1 MWASVVIFAEGLK
14 VDYGK
19 DSNKRNYDKLVK
31 VLQIASGVFMLAML
45 GIMLVL
51 LNKFDISVENA
62 AELSSFI
69 KGGTLTVALIIIAF
83 TVIKSF
89 ALVFPPAVIFA
100 VSGLLFDNLYLAIA
114 VNFIGVALSM
124 IMPYFLGKFAG
135 KDLLDSLKE
144 RFPKIKK
151 LDDFAGKNE
160 FMVVYVVKAAGV
172 VPSDL
177 MNVIYGAMNVNFT
190 KFFVASN
197 LGMLPFNILFT
208 LLANKGD
215 LSNPYSLLYILPIPV
230 FVVIM
235 SVVVK
240 RMTAKI

>member
-1 MWASVVIFAEGLK
+1 MEKTA
-14 VDYGK
+14 
-19 DSNKRNYDKLVK
+19 NKRNYDKLVK
-31 VLQIASGVFMLAML
+31 ALQIASGVFMLVMV
-45 GIMLVL
+45 ISMLVFM
-51 LNKFDISVENA
+51 NKFDISVENA

-69 KGGTLTVALIIIAF
+69 KGGTLTISLIIIAF

-240 RMTAKI
+240 RMTKKA

>member
-1 MWASVVIFAEGLK
+1 MENKTK
-14 VDYGK
+14 VG
-19 DSNKRNYDKLVK
+19 NYDKLLK
-31 VLQIASGVFMLAML
+31 VLQIAAGVFMLAMVVT
-45 GIMLVL
+45 MLVL
-51 LNKFDISVENA
+51 MNKFDISVENA

-69 KGGTLTVALIIIAF
+69 KGGTFTVALIIIAF
-83 TVIKSF
+83 TVVKSF

-100 VSGLLFDNLYLAIA
+100 VSGLLFDNLWVAIA

-124 IMPYFLGKFAG
+124 ILPYYLGKFAG

-144 RFPKIKK
+144 RFPKVKK

-190 KFFVASN
+190 KFFIASN
-197 LGMLPFNILFT
+197 IGMLPFNVLFT

-235 SVVVK
+235 SIVVK
-240 RMTAKI
+240 KMTKKS

>member
-1 MWASVVIFAEGLK
+1 MEKTA
-14 VDYGK
+14 
-19 DSNKRNYDKLVK
+19 NKRNYDKLVK
-31 VLQIASGVFMLAML
+31 VLQIASDVFMLAML

-51 LNKFDISVENA
+51 MKKFDISVENA

-69 KGGTLTVALIIIAF
+69 NGGTLTVALIIIAF

-240 RMTAKI
+240 RMTKKA

>member
-1 MWASVVIFAEGLK
+1 MKNNEKLIKILQAVSVL
-14 VDYGK
+14 
-19 DSNKRNYDKLVK
+19 
-31 VLQIASGVFMLAML
+31 FMLGMVATML
-45 GIMLVL
+45 ILM
-51 LNKFDISVENA
+51 NKFDINIENA
-62 AELSSFI
+62 AYLSSYI

-100 VSGLLFDNLYLAIA
+100 VSGLLFDNLWGAIF
-114 VNFIGVALSM
+114 VNFIGVALSV
-124 IMPYFLGKFAG
+124 ILPYYFGRFTG
-135 KDLLDSLKE
+135 KDMLDMLKE
-144 RFPKIKK
+144 KFPKIKK

-172 VPSDL
+172 IPSDL
-177 MNVIYGAMNVNFT
+177 MSVIYGAMNVNFL
-190 KFFVASN
+190 KFFIASN
-197 LGMLPFNILFT
+197 LGMLPFNVLFT

-215 LSNPYSLLYILPIPV
+215 LSNPYSLLYIIPIPI

-240 RMTAKI
+240 KMTKNSENKENVK

>member
-1 MWASVVIFAEGLK
+1 MKNNEKLIKILQAVSVL
-14 VDYGK
+14 
-19 DSNKRNYDKLVK
+19 
-31 VLQIASGVFMLAML
+31 FMLGMVATML
-45 GIMLVL
+45 ILM
-51 LNKFDISVENA
+51 NKFDINIENA
-62 AELSSFI
+62 AYLSSYI

-100 VSGLLFDNLYLAIA
+100 VSGLLFDNLWVAIF
-114 VNFIGVALSM
+114 VNFIGVALSV
-124 IMPYFLGKFAG
+124 ILPYYLGKFTG
-135 KDLLDSLKE
+135 KDMLDMLKE
-144 RFPKIKK
+144 KFPKIKK

-172 VPSDL
+172 IPSDL
-177 MNVIYGAMNVNFT
+177 MSVIYGAMNVNFL
-190 KFFVASN
+190 KFFIASN
-197 LGMLPFNILFT
+197 LGMLPFNVLFT

-215 LSNPYSLLYILPIPV
+215 LSNPYSLLYIIPIPI

-240 RMTAKI
+240 KMTKNSENKENVK

>member
-1 MWASVVIFAEGLK
+1 MDTKKE
-14 VDYGK
+14 
-19 DSNKRNYDKLVK
+19 NKKSFDKLIK
-31 VLQIASGVFMLAML
+31 VLQIISALFMLTMVVVML
-45 GIMLVL
+45 ILMR
-51 LNKFDISVENA
+51 KFNIDIENA
-62 AELSSFI
+62 AELSSYI
-69 KGGTLTVALIIIAF
+69 SGGTLTVAIIIIAF

-100 VSGLLFDNLYLAIA
+100 VSGILFDNLWVAIA

-124 IMPYFLGKFAG
+124 ILPYYLGRFAG
-135 KDLLDSLKE
+135 KDALDLLKS

-151 LDDFAGKNE
+151 LDDFAGENE

-172 VPSDL
+172 LPSDL
-177 MNVIYGAMNVNFT
+177 LNVIYGAMNVNFS
-190 KFFVASN
+190 KYFIASN

-215 LSNPYSLLYILPIPV
+215 LSNPYSLLYVLPIPV

-240 RMTAKI
+240 KMTKKKENNG